1 MAAADSESLK
11 TTIAAYTSMTTSAGT
26 DTTLRI
32 FIQLMPKTAV
42 RHMMRPH
49 MTVESQPGM
58 GRPIV
63 ARIPAK
69 ASPQTTAWK
78 PNQQMKQKAIM
89 KETT

>member
-1 MAAADSESLK
+1 
-11 TTIAAYTSMTTSAGT
+11 MT
-26 DTTLRI
+26 
-32 FIQLMPKTAV
+32 
-42 RHMMRPH
+42 RPH

-58 GRPIV
+58 ERPIV

-78 PNQQMKQKAIM
+78 PNQQMKQKAMM